1 MANHKILLSS
11 CNVNKTIWEY
21 FIGTLLISPLYNVAL
36 SKDRFDSAKPTI
48 YLIITPKRVFFYHAR
63 VTANNINTGRPLFS
77 SLHLFPKLSAFE
89 CLHSLHQ
96 LLLTGGMGGI
106 GTCHSI
112 MTFPFRLLK
121 LPLTTDHQMEDE
133 MQNLPLACKEA
144 LSYGKDHFN
153 QAYNGINYAMKLQYL
168 S

>member
-48 YLIITPKRVFFYHAR
+48 LNYHAKESFFYHAR

-112 MTFPFRLLK
+112 MTFPFHLLK
-121 LPLTTDHQMEDE
+121 RPLTADHQMEDE